1 MDGVTVTEWAM
12 NFRQR
17 FCNALAVEHKYS
29 NSLPINEAHNYK
41 RKSNKKLKVH
51 VNTLQKS
58 LFSLFLS
65 KILLP
70 YWLKH
75 QR

>member
-17 FCNALAVEHKYS
+17 FCNALAVEHKYN
-29 NSLPINEAHNYK
+29 NSLPINEAYNYK

-65 KILLP
+65 KTFLP
-70 YWLKH
+70 YWLMH
-75 QR
+75 QG